1 MPYVTVATHLRVGDS
16 LRSPVLIPLDALARS
31 QFNPEAS
38 LTRRLSSILMPQ
50 SKYDLQKF
58 QRRLHSPPRRSSP
71 TRPPLK
77 SSLKCSRP
85 RRAIVSEPSSPPTH
99 SPTSGSPPPNS
110 KSVRFKDKEGELESV
125 CHFRPTGRPSS
136 ISHPRSHSDT
146 ETETETDSTLVA
158 QRGGPTTKMSSTMF
172 TIADISPIPSPHT
185 PPESN
190 VHLESLTLLPARPPL
205 LRGTVRVRNIAFEK
219 CVTTRFTTDDWTTV
233 SESHARYVGPSQTHS
248 TWDLFAFTIPLQ
260 APRTLLLAVRYSVPG
275 AGEWWDNNGGTNFRI
290 VLAPAPVAAPRPVP
304 VPGATP
310 SLGVGNGVS
319 ASAYPRRALV
329 GACRANVAAS
339 RTYAYS
345 TLPQRSIPVP
355 PATSQHLS
363 VS

>member
-31 QFNPEAS
+31 QINPDAS

-77 SSLKCSRP
+77 SSLKCSRA

-99 SPTSGSPPPNS
+99 SRGSPPPNS
-110 KSVRFKDKEGELESV
+110 KCVRFKDKEGELVSV

-146 ETETETDSTLVA
+146 ETETDTESTLVA
-158 QRGGPTTKMSSTMF
+158 QCGGPGPTTIATTMF
-172 TIADISPIPSPHT
+172 TIADISSIPSPHT

-219 CVTTRFTTDDWTTV
+219 CVATRFTTDDWTTI
-233 SESHARYVGPSQTHS
+233 SESHARYVGPSHTHS

-275 AGEWWDNNGGTNFRI
+275 AGEWWDNNGGANFRI
-290 VLAPAPVAAPRPVP
+290 VLAPAATAAPRPVP

-310 SLGVGNGVS
+310 CLGVGGGVS
-319 ASAYPRRALV
+319 ATTYPRRALA

-339 RTYAYS
+339 RTHAYS
-345 TLPQRSIPVP
+345 TPPQRSPPIP
-355 PATSQHLS
+355 PATSQQLS
-363 VS
+363 VL